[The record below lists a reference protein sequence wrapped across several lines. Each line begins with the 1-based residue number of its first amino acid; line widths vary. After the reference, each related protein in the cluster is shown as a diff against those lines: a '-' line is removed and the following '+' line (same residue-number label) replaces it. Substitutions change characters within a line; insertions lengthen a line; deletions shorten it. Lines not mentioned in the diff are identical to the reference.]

1 MRASDAPCEHD
12 PFLLSGL
19 RARLAAGGWSSLVAR
34 SSERDAVAS
43 EAAAVKRG
51 LVVVARPPR
60 VLFQLLGARARG
72 LGDIKSCFPA
82 RARGRSRMRHRDG
95 TVAGRARPGD
105 IRLSSPTS
113 VLRKHPPRSLRV
125 TGVQT

>member
-1 MRASDAPCEHD
+1 MRASDAPCVHD
-12 PFLLSGL
+12 PLLLSGL

-72 LGDIKSCFPA
+72 LGDINPFPA
-82 RARGRSRMRHRDG
+82 I
-95 TVAGRARPGD
+95 V
-105 IRLSSPTS
+105 IRNMTERCVGSSGAP
-113 VLRKHPPRSLRV
+113 
-125 TGVQT
+125 